1 VDERRDSVPRGTSL
15 DGEPEERRKGPRRQ
29 DDYGLQASQIFT
41 LNNQRAE
48 LQEYLSSLRPSAD
61 NGTVKVIDDM
71 IVRHSQARAK
81 VGL

>member
-1 VDERRDSVPRGTSL
+1 MEGNASNVSRKVPMT
-15 DGEPEERRKGPRRQ
+15 GEPDDDRHFPRREEN
-29 DDYGLQASQIFT
+29 LNLLASQISV

-61 NGTVKVIDDM
+61 NGTVKIIDDM
-71 IVRHSQARAK
+71 IVRHSQARTK